1 MLDGKRERWN
11 KNFTF
16 FFGNLTEEEQQYRD
30 YYKSELEVDPEDDWI
45 DEKFDDIHLDAQGQF
60 DPALYDFQ
68 DYTQKHDSHEAYE
81 DLIEE

>member
-45 DEKFDDIHLDAQGQF
+45 DEKFDDIHLA
-60 DPALYDFQ
+60 A
-68 DYTQKHDSHEAYE
+68 
-81 DLIEE
+81 